1 MSDLFRNPIT
11 FVRGK
16 KAEETK
22 RIGIV
27 SSCRGAGGT
36 FYCSQM
42 ALKSKNSAHIVE
54 LGKSN
59 YYLAYGMER
68 RFLGQKLVFCDQ
80 AAGTEKVA
88 DSFVTMFGLSYLVR
102 DPKVAEALSYE
113 QLCKL
118 ILFAPNG
125 DVFYD
130 FSGVAEDLVLSLI
143 SEMDEVYIVI
153 DPLPTKL
160 LGSARFLEKLRLSYP
175 KAQLVVN
182 RMNKGV
188 HRPELKRF
196 LGGDFTEIPAY
207 PIEKIYSAE
216 YNCTICD
223 FT

>member
-1 MSDLFRNPIT
+1 MSDLFRNPIP
-11 FVRGK
+11 FVRTK
-16 KAEETK
+16 KEERTK

-42 ALKSKNSAHIVE
+42 ALKSQNSAYIVE
-54 LGKSN
+54 LGESN

-80 AAGTEKVA
+80 AASTEKVA
-88 DSFVTMFGLSYLVR
+88 DSFVKMFGLYYLVR
-102 DPKVAEALSYE
+102 DPKAQKTLSYE

-118 ILFAPNG
+118 ILFAPKG

-130 FSGVAEDLVLSLI
+130 FSGVAGDLVLSLI

-153 DPLPTKL
+153 DPLPTRL
-160 LGSARFLEKLRLSYP
+160 LKSAQFLEKLKLTYP
-175 KAQLVVN
+175 KAKLVVN
-182 RMNKGV
+182 KMNRGV
-188 HRPELKRF
+188 HKPELKRF
-196 LGGDFTEIPAY
+196 LGSDFLEVPAY

-223 FT
+223 L

>member
-1 MSDLFRNPIT
+1 MSNLFRNPIA
-11 FVRGK
+11 FVRSSK
-16 KAEETK
+16 DERTK
-22 RIGIV
+22 RIGII
-27 SSCRGAGGT
+27 SSCRGAGGS

-54 LGKSN
+54 MGESN

-68 RFLGQKLVFCDQ
+68 RFLGQKLVFCDG
-80 AAGTEKVA
+80 ASESEKVA
-88 DSFVTMFGLSYLVR
+88 ESFVKMFGMDYLVR
-102 DPKVAEALSYE
+102 DPKVKAALSYE

-118 ILFAPNG
+118 VLFAPKG

-130 FSGVAEDLVLSLI
+130 FSGVSEDLVLSLI

-153 DPLPTKL
+153 DPLPSKL
-160 LGSARFLEKLRLSYP
+160 LKSARFLEKLKLSFP

-182 RMNKGV
+182 RMNSGV
-188 HRPELKRF
+188 HKPELKRF
-196 LGGDFTEIPAY
+196 LGSDYIEVPVY